1 MAHRGGRGFTLLE
14 VALALA
20 ILAGVILVLA
30 TTTSRFIHTATL
42 DQQRTQADAAADA
55 HLARI
60 RLFPLYD
67 SLAARFAGAVT
78 DTPFPGWTRI
88 TTVTRIG
95 GPGQPNDYTRVTVG
109 IVTPNLPDT
118 VRRSITVASVP

>member
-1 MAHRGGRGFTLLE
+1 MRHGRRGFTLLE

-20 ILAGVILVLA
+20 ILAGIVLVLA
-30 TTTSRFIHTATL
+30 TTTARFVHTATI

-55 HLARI
+55 HVARI
-60 RLFPLYD
+60 RLFPVYD
-67 SLAARFAGAVT
+67 SLAARFAGTDA

-109 IVTPNLPDT
+109 IVGPNLPDT
-118 VRRSITVASVP
+118 VRRSITVAAIP